1 MPGGRACSAGCS
13 THDGASSDGGAAGG
27 SDGGASVDPGSRRR
41 ACSASG
47 VLGALRTA
55 ELTGRGC
62 RSLRQLPPAVY
73 ARVEA
78 TSHGMAPL
86 VLEVERSLAA
96 SDCGGCTKAL
106 SAIATQICE
115 ISCVS
120 FEANREAVLLL
131 GGDTLLVRALFSMF
145 PKPRQAPSAVARS
158 LGFLR
163 ALPGRWQPAGT
174 AARPGPPSG
183 AAAAAG
189 RPVGSDALSRDEV
202 LSQAVWNLR
211 NECLGILREL
221 CSTAPA
227 LAEVLASKRDFV
239 VHLFV
244 LMGNATTF
252 DNALLP
258 LLSCLSRAAG
268 GGPAEVVAQAPRG
281 PSQAPACLMCHF
293 RRLRYLLPAVW
304 LAEEI
309 LGNCEETLD
318 LRAIPNFTRL
328 VTGFTSRQLAFFC
341 RVLAMVVF
349 EPEDRSPDVVALQRQ
364 QLGGE
369 PLPLAPSPSASP
381 PTAKLDREPHQRSSD
396 VADANHDVILHIDEV
411 LPRLVKLLRVR
422 RLPQGRQLDSFEDHL
437 LARLHMGAAEGGLDW
452 QPLLGGGPGL
462 TWEELDAVLEEEDE
476 AARRL
481 AQERQ
486 ATAPGPAPQDAPSN
500 RPGGT
505 DRAALARDEQEGG
518 RDIAE
523 LFSAMLGTRSPQAHQ
538 ALVEDSPA
546 PAERWPGEADDE
558 GDMTVA
564 GEEARRDPEAA
575 PAPAPDQGQVSV
587 LGAALQQW
595 QAGAMSAV
603 DVVRQGWQGLTEGR
617 AGDGGRARNGRNGRA
632 GNGTE
637 QLRNEHDAN
646 RAAAWLGAAADG
658 RLRRHREPEVGQQPG
673 AARDQA
679 PLEPEGP
686 GPANAAAA
694 AARAGGERGRQAD
707 GPIVAEVMVF
717 AGNPPRFVG
726 QMPIPPAD
734 LGPAGVAAI
743 NRGLAA
749 FMQRPG
755 QSLRTFALISV
766 RRLCLEALQPAF
778 PKTGCTAPYSIDPE
792 GLHQVEVLFVLCA
805 LCGGKRKE
813 AVQDSLAS
821 LGLIAA
827 LNQMFDKLDWD
838 APPPP
843 APDPHVGGIHG
854 IGCNC
859 NSQSALKIQYLRLV
873 HNLCDRDG
881 YNRANKLLMCGLPA
895 DFDCAAGSSPGE
907 EEQQLRAVLAWGDG
921 PPQALGSAETL
932 PSRAARGW
940 TGSRA
945 GGGDSTKR
953 RPLSAFGRT
962 LPSPVLRRAESS
974 SVGGDRSQGGR
985 WAASLASHRRRLG
998 GLEQEELG
1006 SWPAGR
1012 RPGKRG
1018 AVPPQWGPA
1027 EGLEKGLIVKI
1038 AEVLMREPADSF
1050 YRFWLASCI
1059 EAFLRGSD
1067 PRDQAFMASTGLMSH
1082 LVDEILKGAYPCAAS
1097 LQINFDL
1104 LGELVKF
1111 NPVMF
1116 LLLMRLLPEE
1126 KFDRFIK
1133 VMVTQLVDSNVF
1145 IRSVMLSLEFFRH
1158 GAPGPGCSA
1167 QLPFPQ
1173 YSSMQVNNV
1182 ASSEQD
1188 CLDSGEGA
1196 GPKVEAGCSVQEYQ
1210 GHSGRASLH
1219 GQLMC
1224 PIESSQMSRSRV
1236 EAEECKLS
1244 VFIRCNSV
1252 RLLQDLM
1259 AAIHLGDINQDNIC
1273 VLNTALIFF
1282 VFAERHGQLAG
1293 CLQMLREE
1301 EKAASASIAA
1311 GETIAHQARP
1321 FGRVLGSFRSLL
1333 DFWREYYL
1341 RKRARDCASLEFS
1354 TNVPFSEWLRVVELL
1369 CAGCESPT
1377 SLLHPGS
1384 VSGAMDTEP

>member
-13 THDGASSDGGAAGG
+13 THDDASSDGGAASG
-27 SDGGASVDPGSRRR
+27 SDSGPSVDPGGRRR

-86 VLEVERSLAA
+86 VLEVERALAV
-96 SDCGGCTKAL
+96 SDCGGCIKAL
-106 SAIATQICE
+106 SAIASQICE

-131 GGDTLLVRALFSMF
+131 GGDTLLVRTLFSMF

-163 ALPGRWQPAGT
+163 ALPGRWQPAGA
-174 AARPGPPSG
+174 AARPGSLSG

-189 RPVGSDALSRDEV
+189 RPVGSDASSRDEV

-221 CSTAPA
+221 CSTAPT

-252 DNALLP
+252 DN
-258 LLSCLSRAAG
+258 
-268 GGPAEVVAQAPRG
+268 
-281 PSQAPACLMCHF
+281 
-293 RRLRYLLPAVW
+293 AVW

-369 PLPLAPSPSASP
+369 PLPLAPSLSSSP
-381 PTAKLDREPHQRSSD
+381 PTTKLDREPHQRSSD

-486 ATAPGPAPQDAPSN
+486 ATAPGPAPLDAPSN

-505 DRAALARDEQEGG
+505 DRAALVRDEQEGG

-546 PAERWPGEADDE
+546 PAEHWPGEADDE
-558 GDMTVA
+558 GDVPVAA
-564 GEEARRDPEAA
+564 GEESRRDLEAA

-673 AARDQA
+673 AARDRA
-679 PLEPEGP
+679 PLESE

-694 AARAGGERGRQAD
+694 AARAGGERGRQAE

-755 QSLRTFALISV
+755 QSLRTFALIS
-766 RRLCLEALQPAF
+766 
-778 PKTGCTAPYSIDPE
+778 
-792 GLHQVEVLFVLCA
+792 HQVEVLFVLCA

-907 EEQQLRAVLAWGDG
+907 EEQQLRVVLAWGDG

-974 SVGGDRSQGGR
+974 SVGGDRSQGR
-985 WAASLASHRRRLG
+985 WAASLTSHRRRLG
-998 GLEQEELG
+998 GLEQQDLG
-1006 SWPAGR
+1006 SGPAGR

-1111 NPVMF
+1111 NAVMF
-1116 LLLMRLLPEE
+1116 LHLMRLLPEE
-1126 KFDRFIK
+1126 KFDRFIE
-1133 VMVTQLVDSNVF
+1133 VMVTQFVDSNVF

-1173 YSSMQVNNV
+1173 YLSAQVNNV
-1182 ASSEQD
+1182 ALSEQD
-1188 CLDSGEGA
+1188 CLDSDEGA

-1219 GQLMC
+1219 GQLMR
-1224 PIESSQMSRSRV
+1224 PSENSQISRSRV

-1321 FGRVLGSFRSLL
+1321 FGKVLGSFRSLL

-1377 SLLHPGS
+1377 SLLHPGP
-1384 VSGAMDTEP
+1384 VSGAMDTVP